1 MAITANQGYV
11 RDLNLEETPDKTLTI
26 NNLGGGSISS
36 DLSVFYANTKNSTK
50 LLYKPN
56 EEGFSVSVLGQ
67 STLFT
72 FDLLSCYGNGDVI
85 YFKGARKIDNIV
97 YDYQNDELTIT
108 FASPHELTNISIGS
122 RMTIVDS
129 YFDGPS
135 PTFFNN
141 KGFLIKS
148 ITSVNSLVL
157 QDIGYSE
164 RFTNPPGN
172 FAPSANLPPDQST
185 RYVYAVNEYLPL
197 PSPLSYSQQYY
208 VVLSN
213 GTDRFQIA
221 TEYVRGQLV
230 NPLLLS
236 DPVDNPLVFERT
248 NEVVQQ
254 NLINLIFPDSEF
266 VATGEENFSFSNN
279 IRNRSIND
287 NFDYLESILD
297 SSNFFKQTK
306 YVRSINNVFSENP
319 IKLEGN
325 LTTIDPDNFNDGT
338 AEIFGETSPG
348 IFILDP
354 NSSKENI
361 IKLRSF
367 SDNTSPWE
375 LNSSISTLEYSAAS
389 LGAGSDPTQ
398 QEMSIGN
405 MILKGDPIS
414 VDNIQSVVVES
425 APNITPNQKF
435 THKLPVLIN
444 GEEYNLLLTDSAA

>member
-1 MAITANQGYV
+1 
-11 RDLNLEETPDKTLTI
+11 
-26 NNLGGGSISS
+26 
-36 DLSVFYANTKNSTK
+36 
-50 LLYKPN
+50 
-56 EEGFSVSVLGQ
+56 
-67 STLFT
+67 
-72 FDLLSCYGNGDVI
+72 
-85 YFKGARKIDNIV
+85 
-97 YDYQNDELTIT
+97 
-108 FASPHELTNISIGS
+108 
-122 RMTIVDS
+122 MTIVDS

-135 PTFFNN
+135 PTFFND

-157 QDIGYSE
+157 EDIGYSD

-172 FAPSANLPPDQST
+172 YAPSVNLPPDQNT
-185 RYVYAVNEYLPL
+185 RYVYAINEYLPL
-197 PSPLSYSQQYY
+197 PSPLSYSQKYY

-230 NPLLLS
+230 NPILLS
-236 DPVDNPLVFERT
+236 DPVDNPLVFQRT
-248 NEVVQQ
+248 NEVTQQ
-254 NLINLIFPDSEF
+254 NLINLIFPDSEN
-266 VATGEENFSFSNN
+266 VVEETQEFSFSNN
-279 IRNRSIND
+279 IRFRSIND

-297 SSNFFKQTK
+297 ASNFFKQTK

-319 IKLEGN
+319 IKIEGS

-348 IFILDP
+348 VFILDP

-375 LNSSISTLEYSAAS
+375 LNTSTLEYSAAS

-425 APNITPNQKF
+425 APNIIPNQKF

-444 GEEYNLLLTDSAA
+444 GEEYNLLLTDSAT

>member
-11 RDLNLEETPDKTLTI
+11 RNLNLEETPDKTLTI

-50 LLYKPN
+50 LLYKPG

-85 YFKGARKIDNIV
+85 NFKGARKINDIV
-97 YDYQNDELTIT
+97 YDYVNDELTIT
-108 FASPHELTNISIGS
+108 FSGNHNLNNNSIGS

-135 PTFFNN
+135 PTFFND

-157 QDIGYSE
+157 EDIGYSD

-172 FAPSANLPPDQST
+172 YAPSVNLPPDQNT
-185 RYVYAVNEYLPL
+185 RYVYAINEYLPL
-197 PSPLSYSQQYY
+197 PSPLSYSQKYY

-230 NPLLLS
+230 NPILLS
-236 DPVDNPLVFERT
+236 DPVDNPLVFQRT
-248 NEVVQQ
+248 NEVTQQ
-254 NLINLIFPDSEF
+254 NLINLIFPDSEN
-266 VATGEENFSFSNN
+266 VVEETQEFSFSNN
-279 IRNRSIND
+279 IRFRSIND

-319 IKLEGN
+319 IKIEGS

-348 IFILDP
+348 VFILDP

-375 LNSSISTLEYSAAS
+375 LNTSTLEYSAAS

-425 APNITPNQKF
+425 APNIIPNQKF

-444 GEEYNLLLTDSAA
+444 GEEYNLLLTDSAT